1 MVVGV
6 VAPIGRAVG
15 VERGRL
21 AFGLLA
27 ASRAPFSATAKQ
39 TCRASTAPF
48 PAVPKQTCRLVAN
61 SNGDL
66 HLQKK
71 RKNKIQ
77 EYG

>member
-1 MVVGV
+1 V

-39 TCRASTAPF
+39 TCR
-48 PAVPKQTCRLVAN
+48 LVAN